1 MDRPVR
7 DCPKCSKENKPI
19 PMERKTV
26 DAGTDLALT
35 PVMKF
40 RFNHTSQVD
49 YCCRCRSYYPA
60 ELKGVAL

>member
-1 MDRPVR
+1 
-7 DCPKCSKENKPI
+7 
-19 PMERKTV
+19 MERKTV
-26 DAGTDLALT
+26 DAGADLALT